1 MTYDWPTCL
10 VYCNLITTS
19 SLVFVCLCV
28 CILPTAHTI
37 QQRCLV
43 FWQSN
48 ANNVPKRE
56 AFTGDPAAKPDENR
70 SRCFGTPRQA
80 ARTDVCLTER
90 QRPVNATNCQPEST
104 MASDDLLKTLRKYD
118 VALEP
123 RAIASA
129 FEDREQGTLLSEWV
143 KSRLTPDTLL
153 TKDELNSYGP

>member
-1 MTYDWPTCL
+1 
-10 VYCNLITTS
+10 
-19 SLVFVCLCV
+19 
-28 CILPTAHTI
+28 
-37 QQRCLV
+37 
-43 FWQSN
+43 
-48 ANNVPKRE
+48 
-56 AFTGDPAAKPDENR
+56 
-70 SRCFGTPRQA
+70 
-80 ARTDVCLTER
+80 
-90 QRPVNATNCQPEST
+90 